1 MIRLNCP
8 ACGELFEDE
17 TELGVTLKVVEHLKN
32 IPETE
37 HLVQLAVMLKELERL
52 IAQDESAPKA
62 ALDLDIRHEIFDRC
76 ARFEE
81 RLTTIQLLAVST
93 LTLAVDEVRELL
105 QECGDYVGIRDRSAG
120 QSLLRNLNE
129 SLLVANRKF
138 KR

>member
-17 TELGVTLKVVEHLKN
+17 TDLGVTLKVVEHLKN

-37 HLVQLAVMLKELERL
+37 HLVQLAAMLKELERL
-52 IAQDESAPKA
+52 AALDESASRA
-62 ALDLDIRHEIFDRC
+62 VANLDIRQEIFDRC
-76 ARFEE
+76 ARFDE

-93 LTLAVDEVRELL
+93 LTLAVDEVREIL
-105 QECGDYVGIRDRSAG
+105 QECGDYVGIRDRNAG
-120 QSLLRNLNE
+120 NSLLQNLNE

-138 KR
+138 RR